1 MSEAAADRALE
12 VTPARR
18 QRSGVALTIVALSTF
33 LAMSVWFS
41 ASFVAPQL
49 VAQWQLSSVDAS
61 LLTIA
66 VQIGFVVGAIAS
78 AATGLADAVSARTL
92 MCVGAAGAAAAN
104 LALLWSS
111 GIATAFPL
119 RMLTGVFLAA
129 VYPPALKEISS
140 WFRFGRGTALG
151 VMIGALTLGSALP
164 HLVRSFGDLAWQ
176 QVIITTSA
184 MTACGAALVLLLC
197 GPGPFPFPK
206 RPFSFAGAFASLRN
220 KRVALANLGYVGHMW
235 ELYAMWAW
243 VGAFLASLPAIAS
256 RPGSQ
261 ATAALLAFAC
271 IGAGAVGCLV
281 GGRISDRFGRAQ
293 SAMVCLLCSGA
304 AAVALAVVGPGSL
317 AIVLPLCIFWGFWVI
332 ADSAQFSALVTEHA
346 DPTYVGGAVSIQ
358 LALGYL
364 TTAVSVWLVPVL
376 VEQFSWSAALWALAV
391 GPAIG
396 AIAMAVLA
404 RSLRR
409 A

>member
-1 MSEAAADRALE
+1 MSEAVAASSA
-12 VTPARR
+12 VAGARR
-18 QRSGVALTIVALSTF
+18 QRPGAALAIIAGATF
-33 LAMSVWFS
+33 LSMSVWFS

-49 VAQWQLSSVDAS
+49 VAQWRLSAVDAS

-66 VQIGFVVGAIAS
+66 VQLGFVVGAIAS
-78 AATGLADAVSARTL
+78 AATGLADAISARAL
-92 MCVGAAGAAAAN
+92 IAVGAAGAAAAN
-104 LALLWSS
+104 LCLLWSA

-140 WFRFGRGTALG
+140 WFRSGRGTALG

-176 QVIITTSA
+176 QVIITTSI
-184 MTACGAALVLLLC
+184 MTTCGALLVLVLR
-197 GPGPFPFPK
+197 GPGPYPFPY
-206 RPFSFAGAFASLRN
+206 RPFSFAGAFDSLRN

-243 VGAFLASLPAIAS
+243 VGTFLAALPALVG
-256 RPGSQ
+256 RPGSD
-261 ATAALLAFAC
+261 ALAALLAFTC
-271 IGAGAVGCLV
+271 IGAGAVGCFV
-281 GGRISDRFGRAQ
+281 GGRISDRFGRAE
-293 SAMVCLLCSGA
+293 SAMICLICSGTA
-304 AAVALAVVGPGSL
+304 AASLAVIGPRSL
-317 AIVLPLCIFWGFWVI
+317 PIVVPLCIFWGFWVI

-346 DPTYVGGAVSIQ
+346 DPTFVGGAVSIQ

-364 TTAVSVWLVPVL
+364 TTTVSVWLVPVL
-376 VEQFSWSAALWALAV
+376 VERFSWSAALAALAV
-391 GPAIG
+391 GPAVG
-396 AIAMAVLA
+396 ALAMIALV
-404 RSLRR
+404 RSLRT